1 MNKEE
6 IRELAEKRGFS
17 LWATLGGK
25 KLQMMDRDGVNL
37 IVDPETQE
45 FELAWMIPKSI
56 FQISCPKC
64 SPFTNEEHFNK
75 MYRKF
80 KQTIRIYKEAIE
92 E

>member
-1 MNKEE
+1 MSKEE
-6 IRELAEKRGFS
+6 TRELAEKRGFS

-25 KLQMMDRDGVNL
+25 KLQMMDRDGINL

-45 FELAWMIPKSI
+45 FELAWVIPKSI

>member
-1 MNKEE
+1 MSKEE
-6 IRELAEKRGFS
+6 TRELAEKQGFS

-25 KLQMMDRDGVNL
+25 KLQMMDRDGINL

-45 FELAWMIPKSI
+45 FELAWVIPKSI

>member
-6 IRELAEKRGFS
+6 TRELAEKRGFS

-25 KLQMMDRDGVNL
+25 KLQMMDREGINL

-45 FELAWMIPKSI
+45 FELAWVIPKSI

>member
-6 IRELAEKRGFS
+6 TRELAEKRGFS

-25 KLQMMDRDGVNL
+25 KLQMMDRDGINL

-45 FELAWMIPKSI
+45 FELAWVIPKSI

-64 SPFTNEEHFNK
+64 SPFINEEHFNN

-80 KQTIRIYKEAIE
+80 KQIVRIYKEAIGE
-92 E
+92 

>member
-6 IRELAEKRGFS
+6 TRGLAEKRGFS

-25 KLQMMDRDGVNL
+25 KLQMMDRDGINL

-45 FELAWMIPKSI
+45 FELAWAIPKSI

-64 SPFTNEEHFNK
+64 SPFTNEEHFDR

-80 KQTIRIYKEAIE
+80 RQAVITYKEATE

>member
-25 KLQMMDRDGVNL
+25 KLQMMDRDGINL

-45 FELAWMIPKSI
+45 FELAWVIPKSI

-64 SPFTNEEHFNK
+64 SPFTNEEHFDK

>member
-25 KLQMMDRDGVNL
+25 KLQMMDRDGINL
-37 IVDPETQE
+37 SVDPETLE
-45 FELAWMIPKSI
+45 FELAWVIPKSI

-64 SPFTNEEHFNK
+64 SPFTNEEHFDK

>member
-6 IRELAEKRGFS
+6 TRELAEKRGFN

-25 KLQMMDRDGVNL
+25 KLQMMDRDGINL

-45 FELAWMIPKSI
+45 FELAWVIPKSI
-56 FQISCPKC
+56 FQICCPKC

>member
-6 IRELAEKRGFS
+6 TRELAEKRGFS

-25 KLQMMDRDGVNL
+25 KLQMMDRDGINL

-45 FELAWMIPKSI
+45 FELAWVIPKSI

-64 SPFTNEEHFNK
+64 SPYTNEEHFNK

>member
-6 IRELAEKRGFS
+6 TRELAEKRGFS

-25 KLQMMDRDGVNL
+25 KLQMMDRDGINL

-45 FELAWMIPKSI
+45 FELAWVIPKSI

>member
-6 IRELAEKRGFS
+6 TRELAEKRGFS

-25 KLQMMDRDGVNL
+25 KLQMMDRDGINL

-45 FELAWMIPKSI
+45 FELAWVIPKSI
-56 FQISCPKC
+56 FQIGCPKC

-80 KQTIRIYKEAIE
+80 KQIIRIYKEAIE

>member
-1 MNKEE
+1 MNKEGT
-6 IRELAEKRGFS
+6 RELAEKRGFS

-45 FELAWMIPKSI
+45 FELAWAIPKSI

-80 KQTIRIYKEAIE
+80 KQTVRIYKEAIGE
-92 E
+92 

>member
-6 IRELAEKRGFS
+6 TRELAEKRGFS

-25 KLQMMDRDGVNL
+25 KLQMMDRDGINL

-45 FELAWMIPKSI
+45 FELAWVIPKSI

-80 KQTIRIYKEAIE
+80 KQTIRTYKEAIE

>member
-6 IRELAEKRGFS
+6 TRELAEKRGFS

-25 KLQMMDRDGVNL
+25 KLQMMDRDGINL

-45 FELAWMIPKSI
+45 FELAWIIPKSI

>member
-6 IRELAEKRGFS
+6 TRELAEKRGFS
-17 LWATLGGK
+17 LWATLGGR
-25 KLQMMDRDGVNL
+25 KLQMMDCYGINL

-45 FELAWMIPKSI
+45 FELAWVIPKSI
-56 FQISCPKC
+56 FQISCSKC

>member
-1 MNKEE
+1 MSKEE
-6 IRELAEKRGFS
+6 TRELAEKRGFS
-17 LWATLGGK
+17 LWATLGGR
-25 KLQMMDRDGVNL
+25 KLQMMDRYGINL

-45 FELAWMIPKSI
+45 FELAWAIPKSI

-64 SPFTNEEHFNK
+64 SPFTNEEHFDR

-80 KQTIRIYKEAIE
+80 RQAVITYKEATE

>member
-6 IRELAEKRGFS
+6 TRELAEKRGFS

-25 KLQMMDRDGVNL
+25 KLQMMDRDGINL

-45 FELAWMIPKSI
+45 FELAWVIPKSI

-80 KQTIRIYKEAIE
+80 KQTIRIHKEAIE

>member
-6 IRELAEKRGFS
+6 TRELAEKRGFS

-25 KLQMMDRDGVNL
+25 KLQMMYRDGINL

-75 MYRKF
+75 TYRKF
-80 KQTIRIYKEAIE
+80 KQTVRIYKEAIE

>member
-6 IRELAEKRGFS
+6 TRELAEKRGFN

-25 KLQMMDRDGVNL
+25 KLQMMDRDGINL

-45 FELAWMIPKSI
+45 FELAWVIPKSI